1 MTDQADRAGTPPQP
15 RPDHFR
21 ARNPRAASAGPF
33 ARFFRLRGALDL
45 TRDTS
50 GHRRYAWLHEDML
63 T

>member
-1 MTDQADRAGTPPQP
+1 MTDQAHSAGSSPHP

-21 ARNPRAASAGPF
+21 ARNPQAASAGPF
-33 ARFFRLRGALDL
+33 ARFFRRRGALDL
-45 TRDTS
+45 TRDAS